1 MSQMMLKSSQGS
13 IISSY
18 MSKMNIPK
26 TEQLT
31 FAVTLDLAGGI
42 TIETR

>member
-13 IISSY
+13 ISFCY
-18 MSKMNIPK
+18 TSKINIPK